1 MEAMISLVA
10 IAVVAV
16 NLSENLHTKKVSF
29 EENLVEWWWTNN
41 KREKNQKS
49 YFYRTYKSKLTRRKK
64 NKTWHILQ

>member
-49 YFYRTYKSKLTRRKK
+49 YFYRTYKS
-64 NKTWHILQ
+64 